1 MDNYL
6 TLLHVCLCVPT
17 VNKEVMA
24 LTTFYCTYLYASRS
38 DHLPSFTS
46 LNNNNNNDA
55 TDAADDDAAAA
66 DDDDD
71 DDGGIVDVLNPS
83 YTSSPQI
90 NSQPTKDES
99 SSLVDPNNTTSLSTN
114 YLEIHDSFNLTQ
126 QDMNN
131 NNNNNN
137 SNSASTSTGRSR
149 SNIYVPP
156 PNSTKMNTAS
166 LSPVKRYMMPKQR
179 RA

>member
-1 MDNYL
+1 
-6 TLLHVCLCVPT
+6 V
-17 VNKEVMA
+17 A

-38 DHLPSFTS
+38 DHLPSSTS
-46 LNNNNNNDA
+46 LKNNNNNDSN
-55 TDAADDDAAAA
+55 

-71 DDGGIVDVLNPS
+71 NDDDDGGGIVDVLHS
-83 YTSSPQI
+83 SHTSPEI
-90 NSQPTKDES
+90 NSQPIKDES
-99 SSLVDPNNTTSLSTN
+99 SSLVDPNTTSLSTN

-126 QDMNN
+126 QDVSS
-131 NNNNNN
+131 N
-137 SNSASTSTGRSR
+137 SASASTSTGRSR

-156 PNSTKMNTAS
+156 PNSKKMNTAA

>member
-6 TLLHVCLCVPT
+6 TLLHVYLCVLT

-46 LNNNNNNDA
+46 LNNNNNDA
-55 TDAADDDAAAA
+55 TDAAADDAAA

-71 DDGGIVDVLNPS
+71 DGDGDIVDVLNPS
-83 YTSSPQI
+83 YTSPQI

-131 NNNNNN
+131 NNTNNNNN
-137 SNSASTSTGRSR
+137 SSSATGRSR